1 VIACCWGWRDGHHPA
16 PPDPCGPGQLL
27 GLLEQLAAQL
37 LQLEQA
43 AAGLALGDQQQAQ
56 SRPRRLF

>member
-1 VIACCWGWRDGHHPA
+1 MSTPT
-16 PPDPCGPGQLL
+16 PPDPCGPAQLL
-27 GLLEQLAAQL
+27 GLLERLAAQL

>member
-1 VIACCWGWRDGHHPA
+1 MAATPT

-27 GLLEQLAAQL
+27 PLLDQLAAQL
-37 LQLEQA
+37 AQLEQA

-56 SRPRRLF
+56 GPSRPPFIA